1 MNIVDVEVITVRV
14 RNYGSNDNTEMGIM
28 YDLHRNE
35 ESKNDLRITD
45 KFGISQIKKWPVFPI
60 QFVGETTIT
69 HNVIEKI
76 GVVYTLPC

>member
-14 RNYGSNDNTEMGIM
+14 RNYGSNDNTEMGYM

-45 KFGISQIKKWPVFPI
+45 KFGI
-60 QFVGETTIT
+60 G
-69 HNVIEKI
+69 
-76 GVVYTLPC
+76 